1 MNQLHIKLDENSS
14 AMQWANSQTDKLGAR
29 GHIGTHLDCYTI
41 APEKNE
47 YEVKGLI
54 LDCRTSMPKPE
65 DILHIDS
72 LENMALVLH
81 TGNSEKHQYGTED
94 YFNEATFLSEEVLNL
109 ILIKKPLFII
119 VDSHGIAE
127 KGAKHISYDKKCEAN
142 GCHVIENVDLTS
154 VKDKKSIQIKI
165 SINASHPSTGKPLNC
180 IVCNYF
186 KMLWSY

>member
-1 MNQLHIKLDENSS
+1 MTFHYTRETMNQLHIKLDENSS
-14 AMQWANSQTDKLGAR
+14 AMQWANSQTDKLDAR

-109 ILIKKPLFII
+109 ILSKKPLFII

-127 KGAKHISYDKKCEAN
+127 KGGKHISYDKKCEAN
-142 GCHVIENVDLTS
+142 VCHVIENVDLTS

-165 SINASHPSTGKPLNC
+165 SINVSHPSTGKPCELYC
-180 IVCNYF
+180 
-186 KMLWSY
+186 M

>member
-1 MNQLHIKLDENSS
+1 MTFHYTRETMNQLHIKLDENSS

-29 GHIGTHLDCYTI
+29 GHVGTHLDCYTI
-41 APEKNE
+41 APEKDE

-54 LDCRTSMPKPE
+54 LDCRSSMPKPE

-81 TGNSEKHQYGTED
+81 TGNSEKHPSGTED
-94 YFNEATFLSEEVLNL
+94 YFNEVTFLSEEVLNL
-109 ILIKKPLFII
+109 ILSKKPLFII

-127 KGAKHISYDKKCEAN
+127 KGAKHISYDKKCETN

-165 SINASHPSTGKPLNC
+165 SINVSHPSTGKPCELYC
-180 IVCNYF
+180 
-186 KMLWSY
+186 M

>member
-1 MNQLHIKLDENSS
+1 MTFHYTRETMNQLHIKLDENSS

-54 LDCRTSMPKPE
+54 LDCRTSMPKLE

-109 ILIKKPLFII
+109 ILSKKPLFII

-142 GCHVIENVDLTS
+142 DCHVIENVDLTS

-165 SINASHPSTGKPLNC
+165 SINVSHPSTGKPCELYC
-180 IVCNYF
+180 
-186 KMLWSY
+186 M

>member
-1 MNQLHIKLDENSS
+1 MTFHYTRETMNQLHIKLDENSS

-54 LDCRTSMPKPE
+54 LDCRTSMPKLE

-109 ILIKKPLFII
+109 ILSKKPLFII

-142 GCHVIENVDLTS
+142 CCHVIENVDLTS
-154 VKDKKSIQIKI
+154 VKGKKSIQIKI
-165 SINASHPSTGKPLNC
+165 SINVSHPSTGKPCELYC
-180 IVCNYF
+180 
-186 KMLWSY
+186 M

>member
-1 MNQLHIKLDENSS
+1 MTFHYTRETMNQLHIKLDENSS
-14 AMQWANSQTDKLGAR
+14 AMQWANSQTNKLGAR

-109 ILIKKPLFII
+109 ILSKKPLFII

-142 GCHVIENVDLTS
+142 GSHVIENVDLTS

-165 SINASHPSTGKPLNC
+165 SINVSHPSTGKPCELYC
-180 IVCNYF
+180 
-186 KMLWSY
+186 M

>member
-1 MNQLHIKLDENSS
+1 MTFYYTRETMNQLHIKLDENSS

-109 ILIKKPLFII
+109 ILSKKPLFII

-142 GCHVIENVDLTS
+142 DCHVIENVDLTS

-165 SINASHPSTGKPLNC
+165 SINVSHPSTGKPCELYC
-180 IVCNYF
+180 
-186 KMLWSY
+186 M

>member
-1 MNQLHIKLDENSS
+1 MTFHYTRETMNQLHIKLDENSS

-54 LDCRTSMPKPE
+54 LDCRTSMPKLE

-94 YFNEATFLSEEVLNL
+94 YLNEATFLSEEVLNL
-109 ILIKKPLFII
+109 ILSKKPLFII

-142 GCHVIENVDLTS
+142 DCHVIENVDLTS

-165 SINASHPSTGKPLNC
+165 SINVSHPSTGKPCELYC
-180 IVCNYF
+180 
-186 KMLWSY
+186 M

>member
-1 MNQLHIKLDENSS
+1 MTFHYTRETMNQLHIKLDENSS

-109 ILIKKPLFII
+109 ILSKKPLFII

-127 KGAKHISYDKKCEAN
+127 KGAKHISYDKKYEAN

-165 SINASHPSTGKPLNC
+165 SINVSHPSTGKPCELYC
-180 IVCNYF
+180 
-186 KMLWSY
+186 M

>member
-14 AMQWANSQTDKLGAR
+14 AMQWADNQADKLGAR
-29 GHIGTHLDCYTI
+29 GHVGTHLDCYTTV
-41 APEKNE
+41 PEKDE
-47 YEVKGLI
+47 YEVRGLI
-54 LDCRTSMPKPE
+54 LDCRTSEPKPE

-109 ILIKKPLFII
+109 ILSKKPLFII

-165 SINASHPSTGKPLNC
+165 SINVSLPSTGKPCELYC
-180 IVCNYF
+180 
-186 KMLWSY
+186 M

>member
-1 MNQLHIKLDENSS
+1 MTFHYTRETMNQLHIKLDENSS

-29 GHIGTHLDCYTI
+29 GHVGTHLDCYTI
-41 APEKNE
+41 APEKDE

-54 LDCRTSMPKPE
+54 LDCRSSMPKPE

-94 YFNEATFLSEEVLNL
+94 YFNEVTFLSEEVLN
-109 ILIKKPLFII
+109 
-119 VDSHGIAE
+119 
-127 KGAKHISYDKKCEAN
+127 ISFDKKCEAN

-165 SINASHPSTGKPLNC
+165 SINVSHPSTGKPCELYC
-180 IVCNYF
+180 
-186 KMLWSY
+186 M

>member
-1 MNQLHIKLDENSS
+1 MDQLHIKLDENSL

-54 LDCRTSMPKPE
+54 LDCRTSMPKLE

-109 ILIKKPLFII
+109 ILSKKPLFII

-127 KGAKHISYDKKCEAN
+127 KRAKHISYDKKCEAN

-165 SINASHPSTGKPLNC
+165 SINVSHPSTGKPCELYC
-180 IVCNYF
+180 
-186 KMLWSY
+186 M

>member
-1 MNQLHIKLDENSS
+1 MTFYYTRETMNQLHIKLDENSS

-54 LDCRTSMPKPE
+54 LDCRTSMPKLE

-94 YFNEATFLSEEVLNL
+94 YSNEATFLSEEVLNL
-109 ILIKKPLFII
+109 ILSKKPLFII

-165 SINASHPSTGKPLNC
+165 SINVSHPSTGKPCELYC
-180 IVCNYF
+180 
-186 KMLWSY
+186 M

>member
-1 MNQLHIKLDENSS
+1 MTFHYTRETMNQLHIKLDENSS

-109 ILIKKPLFII
+109 ILSKKPLFII

-142 GCHVIENVDLTS
+142 GCHVI
-154 VKDKKSIQIKI
+154 
-165 SINASHPSTGKPLNC
+165 
-180 IVCNYF
+180 
-186 KMLWSY
+186 